1 MVRVPLALGSPWG
14 AWTVLWLHVPVH
26 GTQALLFLPPPTRL
40 SAARL
45 FPAPLCIPTAAGR
58 CLVSFAFSHRL
69 PSAAVPQAAEDV
81 LATTGSADDGD
92 NPQSTEDLTVFVQN
106 LLQQMQGRFA
116 TMSDAIIGRI
126 DEMGDRIDEL
136 ETSIGELMAQAG
148 IEDEEV
154 DQQTDSK
161 P

>member
-1 MVRVPLALGSPWG
+1 MCPCMARKRSSSCRLQHASRQ
-14 AWTVLWLHVPVH
+14 PVSS
-26 GTQALLFLPPPTRL
+26 L
-40 SAARL
+40 RL
-45 FPAPLCIPTAAGR
+45 FAFPPLPA
-58 CLVSFAFSHRL
+58 
-69 PSAAVPQAAEDV
+69 AAVPQAAEDV

-136 ETSIGELMAQAG
+136 ENSIGELMAQAG